1 MKKMFALVVALCLV
15 FTVAVAEEEN
25 SITWEQV
32 LPMVEAGDVT
42 GDFYTFDEISLKIWI
57 PAGMVPGELPY
68 ENYIGYFVSE
78 DGSEDAVAVI
88 YVDANGMDLSTYAGQ
103 LAEYGAT
110 GIEMG
115 TVNGLPC
122 VTYELAEAATMCIA
136 FATQAGYILEV
147 ACGPVTSDAE
157 KMGAGVIMASIQ
169 AMD

>member
-1 MKKMFALVVALCLV
+1 MKKLIALVVSLCML
-15 FTVAVAEEEN
+15 FAVAVAEEDN
-25 SITWEQV
+25 TITWEQV
-32 LPMVEAGDVT
+32 LPMVEAGDVA
-42 GDFYTFDEISLKIWI
+42 GDFYTFDEIAMKIWI

-88 YVDANGMDLSTYAGQ
+88 YVDANGMDLSTYAEQ
-103 LAEYGAT
+103 LVEYGAT

-122 VTYELAEAATMCIA
+122 VSYELVEAAAVCVA
-136 FATQAGYILEV
+136 FTTQAGYILEV
-147 ACGPVTSDAE
+147 ACGPIASDEE
-157 KMGAGVIMASIQ
+157 KMGASVIMASIQ